1 MKLLKYKNWEKGKQK
16 DFAVHFLKQILQ
28 PINLCPKDVIPLM
41 SIHQYIYLCQSIL
54 NITNILKRYDT
65 YDLTRFSKHHQVMYI
80 SQYNV
85 KHLLNTKDNANC
97 DAEAFAHLVSKIS
110 QNCLI
115 SNEINERVLIISLGN
130 KVFFK
135 SLTRLCLL

>member
-1 MKLLKYKNWEKGKQK
+1 MLK
-16 DFAVHFLKQILQ
+16 A
-28 PINLCPKDVIPLM
+28 
-41 SIHQYIYLCQSIL
+41 
-54 NITNILKRYDT
+54 YDT

-97 DAEAFAHLVSKIS
+97 DAETFAHLVSKIS

-115 SNEINERVLIISLGN
+115 SIEINERVLIISLGN

-135 SLTRLCLL
+135 SLTRQCLL